1 MNLCAIPVVVAFA
14 ILSILGLRRFSDDQR
29 SELFNA
35 LATYS
40 PCTVQVVRNDV
51 LVRVGPGENRGALAY
66 LPANQPLI
74 VVGKTTTD
82 DGSVWWQIDLPGA
95 EQAWVAEA
103 EVIELGF
110 CALIQDAET
119 PPIILPAA
127 TLPPSGET
135 VSFPVYNCTYLGD
148 GVFEW
153 YSADVTYQD
162 GAVTNETITGGPFR
176 GQWQDTCPAEGAPVG
191 GDTGG
196 AVPTAVP
203 PPTGGPTTTTT
214 TGDDME

>member
-14 ILSILGLRRFSDDQR
+14 ILSILGLRRFSNDQR

-40 PCTVQVVRNDV
+40 PCTIEVVRNDI
-51 LVRVGPGENRGALAY
+51 LVRVGPGANRGVLAY
-66 LPANQPLI
+66 LPANQPF
-74 VVGKTTTD
+74 VVIGQATAD
-82 DGSVWWQIDLPGA
+82 DGSSWWRIDLPGA

-103 EVIELGF
+103 DVTELGF
-110 CALIQDAET
+110 CALVLDAAA

-127 TLPPSGET
+127 TLPPSGES
-135 VSFPVYNCTYLGD
+135 VSFPVYNCVYLGN

-162 GAVTNETITGGPFR
+162 GAIASEVITGGPFQ
-176 GQWQDTCPAEGAPVG
+176 GQWQDTCPAEGAPG
-191 GDTGG
+191 GDTGSLIPTV
-196 AVPTAVP
+196 VPQ
-203 PPTGGPTTTTT
+203 PTGGPTTTTT
-214 TGDDME
+214 TGDGGE